1 VSPGPH
7 AQPAPD
13 PAGARFPF
21 LEHIGLV
28 VREHGPG
35 ASTCVLTVAPF
46 HRNSSG
52 LVHGAVLF
60 AMADTGM
67 GAALFPTL
75 EEGDACA
82 TVELKISY
90 FKPVRDGELVCTSQ
104 LVHRA
109 RTLAHLESSIHAGT
123 TLVARANGHFAVVRR
138 GAPA

>member
-1 VSPGPH
+1 MTQSH
-7 AQPAPD
+7 
-13 PAGARFPF
+13 FPF
-21 LEHIGLV
+21 LDHIGLV

-35 ASTCVLTVAPF
+35 ASTCALTVQPF

-60 AMADTGM
+60 ALADTGM

-75 EEGDACA
+75 EQGDACA

-90 FKPVRDGELVCTSQ
+90 FKPVRDGELVCTSR

-109 RTLAHLESSIHAGT
+109 RTIANLESSIELDGIE
-123 TLVARANGHFAVVRR
+123 VARANGHFAVMRR
-138 GAPA
+138 SPAA